1 MPRVVVEPAG
11 VSPPP
16 AGLPGETEKY
26 LGNYRMNWLRRML
39 MKFFPRSRA
48 AQNAAKEEKLNVRLM
63 AVGMSNANQ
72 KYPKSRK
79 R

>member
-1 MPRVVVEPAG
+1 MQTGRHSADEGGGDPD
-11 VSPPP
+11 
-16 AGLPGETEKY
+16 ETEKH
-26 LGNYRMNWLRRML
+26 LGKHRMTWLRRLL
-39 MKFFPRSRA
+39 MKLFPRSRA
-48 AQNAAKEEKLNVRLM
+48 AQNAAQEEKLNVRLM